1 MWPQFLLALYCF
13 LVVGASLLGGYLPTV
28 MRLTHTRMQLMMSFV
43 AGLMLGVGIFHM
55 LPHATG
61 ELGSIDTTVLWFMGG
76 LLGMFFL
83 VRAFHFH
90 EHGVVEEESANEPGC
105 DHDHDHHHD
114 HAHPHDHAH
123 GHHHDAASLLEQPLG
138 WVGVATG
145 LSLHTALDGMALAA
159 HVHSDAKHATISGLL
174 GLGTFLAIMLHKPL
188 DALSITALMTASN
201 WPKNIRQA
209 VNAGFAAMCPF
220 GAILFTLGLQN
231 TTLEQQQVIGAAL
244 AFSSGV
250 FVCIALGDL
259 LPELQ
264 FHTHDR
270 LKLSLALIA
279 GVTLAYLI
287 GFIEPGHV
295 HQHGPLVP
303 PGS

>member
-1 MWPQFLLALYCF
+1 MWSQVLLALYCI
-13 LVVGASLLGGYLPTV
+13 LVVTASMIGGWLPTI
-28 MRLTHTRMQLMMSFV
+28 MRLTHTRMQMMMSFV
-43 AGLMLGVGIFHM
+43 AGLMLGVGMFHM
-55 LPHATG
+55 LPHAMG

-90 EHGVVEEESANEPGC
+90 EHGVVEEELADTPACN
-105 DHDHDHHHD
+105 HD
-114 HAHPHDHAH
+114 HDHAH
-123 GHHHDAASLLEQPLG
+123 GHSHGHDHGHDHHHGAANLLEQPLG
-138 WVGVATG
+138 WVGVAIG

-159 HVHSDAKHATISGLL
+159 HVAADSRHANISGLL

-188 DALSITALMTASN
+188 DALSITALMTASH
-201 WPKNIRQA
+201 WPANVRQA
-209 VNAGFAAMCPF
+209 INVGFALMCPF
-220 GAILFTLGLQN
+220 GAILFTFGLQH

-270 LKLSLALIA
+270 LKLSLALLA
-279 GVTLAYLI
+279 GVSLAYLI
-287 GFIEPGHV
+287 GFVEPGHV
-295 HQHGPLVP
+295 HQHAVIPPPVP
-303 PGS
+303 